1 MKKKIEKVNGFTS
14 TQNQNDFMMIESYV
28 EEQKE
33 LAEKKKASNVSLPQC
48 LRAARLRFQK

>member
-1 MKKKIEKVNGFTS
+1 MKKTLKTEKNVKVVNGFTS

-33 LAEKKKASNVSLPQC
+33 LAEKKKASNGFTTTSVS
-48 LRAARLRFQK
+48 

>member
-1 MKKKIEKVNGFTS
+1 MKKTAKNEKNVKVVNGFTS

-33 LAEKKKASNVSLPQC
+33 LAEKKKARNGFTTSMLTQ
-48 LRAARLRFQK
+48 L